1 MSLVSLDPARTWQ
14 DAFDELARH
23 RGVIGRALAAP
34 AAAIVIANLA
44 VTMPDV
50 GPATLFLTSL
60 LSYAA
65 YLMVAVSCHRILLLG
80 EDSLPNE
87 WGVYLGR
94 RELRFVGWSLVIGLI
109 AAPIFLVV
117 AAVLSAFYGLEP
129 SDPLAIATMTI
140 VGLVA
145 CAYPVSRSSLVL
157 PATAIDERPTI
168 AGAWALS
175 DGVGWPLA
183 LIVSLPGIAATVLDL
198 GVGLLLPS
206 GPGTNLVGS
215 VLYLGFEVFGIAALS
230 IASFSL

>member
-80 EDSLPNE
+80 E
-87 WGVYLGR
+87 
-94 RELRFVGWSLVIGLI
+94 
-109 AAPIFLVV
+109 
-117 AAVLSAFYGLEP
+117 
-129 SDPLAIATMTI
+129 
-140 VGLVA
+140 
-145 CAYPVSRSSLVL
+145 
-157 PATAIDERPTI
+157 
-168 AGAWALS
+168 
-175 DGVGWPLA
+175 
-183 LIVSLPGIAATVLDL
+183 
-198 GVGLLLPS
+198 
-206 GPGTNLVGS
+206 LVG
-215 VLYLGFEVFGIAALS
+215 GPAEVSPPAEPEPAPQTP
-230 IASFSL
+230 